1 MADES
6 PKTWWQTIPG
16 FMTGIAA
23 LITAVCG
30 LIVLLRQS
38 NPPVPS
44 TPAQEAAVSHNSGAQ
59 GLQPAQSHATSWAR
73 PPAHPPSSSHTKSD
87 AETTP
92 TIPWSPLR
100 IASLPAKREYVL
112 GTLLDKARYVLVS
125 ANIAPRSAESDKLIV
140 KIRFMSEGRQGYQ
153 SELSSSQFQLLI
165 DERSVRPV
173 VYFMDL
179 IPTGDS
185 RDKDVVFFVESSITH
200 AVLRIQ
206 VGVSSAEIPLELSP
220 PEAHG

>member
-6 PKTWWQTIPG
+6 PKTWWQTVPG

-44 TPAQEAAVSHNSGAQ
+44 TPAREAAVSHNSAAG
-59 GLQPAQSHATSWAR
+59 GTQPAQSHNTSWAKSQ
-73 PPAHPPSSSHTKSD
+73 AHPSSSSHTKGD
-87 AETTP
+87 AEATP
-92 TIPWSPLR
+92 AIPSGPPR

-112 GTLLDKARYVLVS
+112 GTLLDRARYVLVS
-125 ANIAPRSAESDKLIV
+125 ANIAPHSAESDKLIV
-140 KIRFMSEGRQGYQ
+140 KIRFMSESRQGYQ

-185 RDKDVVFFVESSITH
+185 RDKDVIFFVESSITH

-206 VGVSSAEIPLELSP
+206 VGVSSAEIPLELSSP
-220 PEAHG
+220 AGHG